1 MNAASPAALA
11 TCLPT
16 DAEIKATLAPFV
28 MARMAEHDPRFVAR
42 RARQVRKYR
51 YRRARRVLLGWLPE
65 GKRTQAYVEQSYDR
79 TFAERPWP
87 ETHGATEDP
96 KPTWAAYG
104 AERLVVRRYGL
115 GRVHLLAMARI
126 IRALGARSVLEVGSG
141 TCINL
146 FVLAALP
153 PRSPSP
159 ASS

>member
-16 DAEIKATLAPFV
+16 DAEIEATLAPFV

-79 TFAERPWP
+79 TFVA
-87 ETHGATEDP
+87 HN
-96 KPTWAAYG
+96 Y
-104 AERLVVRRYGL
+104 LLSRRISEP
-115 GRVHLLAMARI
+115 V
-126 IRALGARSVLEVGSG
+126 
-141 TCINL
+141 
-146 FVLAALP
+146 
-153 PRSPSP
+153 
-159 ASS
+159 

>member
-1 MNAASPAALA
+1 LCFGTA
-11 TCLPT
+11 TITQL
-16 DAEIKATLAPFV
+16 
-28 MARMAEHDPRFVAR
+28 
-42 RARQVRKYR
+42 
-51 YRRARRVLLGWLPE
+51 LPE
-65 GKRTQAYVEQSYDR
+65 TSISRL
-79 TFAERPWP
+79 AERPWP